1 MKQKS
6 VKNQTENALAS
17 WRALASAVLQRCA
30 LFSECGPE
38 TFASFLADGRLQRME
53 RGQTLCRQ
61 GEQVDHL
68 CLIVDGSLEV
78 STTTRTGKRH
88 VVRYLEPGQIMNLIP
103 VLDEHPA
110 VHDGV
115 AHTECLVLLLDRA
128 LVQRTL
134 IAEPLLARSL
144 LRLLCLRAR
153 LVYNDLSHHA
163 LLPVRQRCARA
174 LLSLVEPYGMPRAE
188 GISISL
194 KLSQDEF
201 ADMLGRSRP
210 VINREL
216 KQLERDGVI
225 QTTYS
230 HFVVLDIQQLRAVAA
245 GAA

>member
-1 MKQKS
+1 MDS
-6 VKNQTENALAS
+6 LLVEG
-17 WRALASAVLQRCA
+17 VLQR
-30 LFSECGPE
+30 L
-38 TFASFLADGRLQRME
+38 E

-61 GEQVDHL
+61 GEQIEHL
-68 CLIVDGSLEV
+68 CLIVEGSLEV
-78 STTTRTGKRH
+78 STTTRSGKRH
-88 VVRYLEPGQIMNLIP
+88 VVRYLEPDQVMNLIP
-103 VLDEHPA
+103 VLDEQPA

-115 AHTECLVLLLDRA
+115 AHTECLVLLLERG

-134 IAEPLLARSL
+134 AAEPQLTQAL

-153 LVYNDLSHHA
+153 LTYSELSHHA
-163 LLPVRQRCARA
+163 LVPLRQRCARA
-174 LLSLVEPYGMPRAE
+174 LLGLVEAYGLLRTE

-210 VINREL
+210 IINREL
-216 KQLERDGVI
+216 KQLEREGVI

-230 HFVVLDIQQLRAVAA
+230 HFVVLDLQRLQAIAG